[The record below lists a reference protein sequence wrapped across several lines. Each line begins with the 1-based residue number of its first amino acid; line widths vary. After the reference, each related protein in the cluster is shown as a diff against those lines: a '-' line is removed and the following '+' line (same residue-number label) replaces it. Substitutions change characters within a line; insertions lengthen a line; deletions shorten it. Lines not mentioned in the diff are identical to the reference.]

1 MFLDYEKWWSIQP
14 KCGLAL
20 IITKNDIGV
29 VKNIK
34 DIKNMAIIK
43 TVDDHT
49 AVKKKTRYLKAFV
62 IIIPKL
68 NLSIITPQSGI
79 KTSF

>member
-1 MFLDYEKWWSIQP
+1 
-14 KCGLAL
+14 
-20 IITKNDIGV
+20 
-29 VKNIK
+29 
-34 DIKNMAIIK
+34 MAIIK